1 MSTVLPLARL
11 LSRPARQ
18 GRAAIA
24 LPVVAFAV
32 TTALLLVVGRLGD
45 RIGRRRLFLAGTAVF
60 VAIMT
65 VVTAGALA
73 DGSDEVIA
81 KADGIHAAFL
91 VGAIVATAAV
101 ALALFVRKPA
111 EGEVDLPAAAH

>member
-32 TTALLLVVGRLGD
+32 TTALLLVV
-45 RIGRRRLFLAGTAVF
+45 AG
-60 VAIMT
+60 
-65 VVTAGALA
+65 GARM
-73 DGSDEVIA
+73 
-81 KADGIHAAFL
+81 FL
-91 VGAIVATAAV
+91 VIPGPEPRAGCTASWPSSPWCCS
-101 ALALFVRKPA
+101 RCP
-111 EGEVDLPAAAH
+111 

>member
-32 TTALLLVVGRLGD
+32 TTALLLVVAGGARM
-45 RIGRRRLFLAGTAVF
+45 FLVDPR
-60 VAIMT
+60 
-65 VVTAGALA
+65 AGAEGGLYGILA
-73 DGSDEVIA
+73 VS
-81 KADGIHAAFL
+81 
-91 VGAIVATAAV
+91 
-101 ALALFVRKPA
+101 PWCCS
-111 EGEVDLPAAAH
+111 PCP